1 MLNQLITERKLPT
14 LPALP
19 AARADILNL
28 LAENEYGYTPAF
40 EGVVSGFTE
49 SHEITY
55 GGKAL
60 NERILLSFPTP
71 SGTFSFRF
79 RVLLP
84 LDVKPAPVFLHISF
98 HTEEN
103 KTVNDH
109 RIVEHIP
116 EEEILDHG
124 YGIVSFCYEDVT
136 SDSGRW
142 DGLALAYPCGGESG
156 WCKIGMWAFAA
167 SRVMDYLL
175 TREDVEHTR
184 ISVSGWSRLGKTA
197 LWCAAQDERFSLAIS
212 TESGCSGAAL
222 QRGKGGESIR
232 DITSRFPYWFCRKYA
247 SFAGCEE
254 QLPFDQHFLLA
265 LISPRTVFVG
275 SAEKDL
281 WADPVSEFLCAKAA
295 SPAFEKRGVPGL
307 ITPDSLP
314 EAECDL
320 YEGRIGYL
328 LRRGEHWLMRR
339 DWLAHI
345 RFRDLHHV

>member
-1 MLNQLITERKLPT
+1 MLNELITERKLPALPS
-14 LPALP
+14 LPAERQDVLH
-19 AARADILNL
+19 L
-28 LAENEYGYTPAF
+28 LAENEYGFTPSF
-40 EGVVSGFTE
+40 EGEVSGFTE
-49 SHEITY
+49 SYEITY

-71 SGTFSFRF
+71 HGTFSFRIH
-79 RVLLP
+79 VLLP
-84 LDVKPAPVFLHISF
+84 VEVKPVPVFLHISF

-103 KTVNDH
+103 KAVNDH
-109 RIVEHIP
+109 RIVEHVP

-142 DGLALAYPCGGESG
+142 DGLALAYPSGGDSG
-156 WCKIGMWAFAA
+156 WGKIGMWAFAA

-175 TREDVEHTR
+175 TREDVDSTR

-222 QRGKGGESIR
+222 QRGKGGETVR

-247 SFAGCEE
+247 SFAGCEDK
-254 QLPFDQHFLLA
+254 LPFDQHYLLA
-265 LISPRTVFVG
+265 LIAPRTVFVG

-295 SPAFEKRGVPGL
+295 SSAFEQIGVPGL
-307 ITPDSLP
+307 ITPDVLP
-314 EAECDL
+314 SAECDL
-320 YEGRIGYL
+320 YDGRIGYL